1 MAVLGRRSARTGEWR
16 LMRIEVAYAG
26 PERQALV
33 AFDLDEGASL
43 AAALR
48 AAACHEAFAGLDVE
62 AMPTGIYGAPA
73 RRSQALREGDRVE
86 LYRPLA
92 LDPKEARR
100 RRAQAGV

>member
-1 MAVLGRRSARTGEWR
+1 
-16 LMRIEVAYAG
+16 MRVEVAYAS
-26 PERQALV
+26 PERQAVV

-48 AAACHEAFAGLDVE
+48 AAARHEDFAGLGVE
-62 AMPTGIYGAPA
+62 TLPAGIYGTPAP
-73 RRSQALREGDRVE
+73 RSQLLRQGDRVE